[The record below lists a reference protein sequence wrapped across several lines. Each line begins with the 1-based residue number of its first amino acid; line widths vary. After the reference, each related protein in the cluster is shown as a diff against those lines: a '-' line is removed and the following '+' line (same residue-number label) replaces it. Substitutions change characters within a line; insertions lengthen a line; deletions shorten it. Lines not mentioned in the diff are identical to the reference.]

1 MRRGARFL
9 LGVEPD
15 EVVSKT
21 IHGSAKY
28 PVEDLKKRKCD
39 QRKMIMERVEQS
51 QKKQKRCY
59 DLRNRVKRCEDFTVD
74 DTVLLK
80 NFRARDEKYVGSY
93 LIVDV
98 RDTRCEIES

>member
-1 MRRGARFL
+1 
-9 LGVEPD
+9 
-15 EVVSKT
+15 
-21 IHGSAKY
+21 
-28 PVEDLKKRKCD
+28 
-39 QRKMIMERVEQS
+39 MERVEQS

-98 RDTRCEIES
+98 RDTRCEIESLANKTRRVAQTKFKRFLMYYKIDNV